1 MSAKVLE
8 EDETKQ
14 SSSPS
19 PSIITILIWAYG
31 GELLEEFKDNDVRI
45 VYLAGRVGS
54 VFLGERDEVGKIHK
68 LFDNVNKSNHK
79 QLTEIATSRRLS
91 KPKLMKELYKE
102 FPEANTCKIIPNF
115 NFDED
120 GNARPQS
127 TFEFLNKYIASGP
140 NADTYRHKVKSRKQF
155 KIFANAIDAIDAS
168 EQFAFDDA
176 ETNQTH
182 RLQTPVINKVY
193 QFFDLI
199 DAVIPI
205 TDFKIE
211 VLDTCNYTGP
221 LKMGDDLTS
230 KLGYNKDFKN
240 TFFPKGNANPTL
252 LLSDIVGYIHS
263 LGGKIIN
270 IIDMSCRSCKSFEE
284 LRDGITQLEDE
295 ENVHIDKAFG
305 KQKKKKSRKTINK
318 YNKEEREKRKR
329 KKKRKT
335 KRKTRRKLN

>member
-19 PSIITILIWAYG
+19 PSIITILIWAHG

-54 VFLGERDEVGKIHK
+54 IFLGERDEVAKIHK
-68 LFDNVNKSNHK
+68 LFDNVDKSNHK

-102 FPEANTCKIIPNF
+102 FPEANTCKMIPNF
-115 NFDED
+115 SFDED

-140 NADTYRHKVKSRKQF
+140 NADTYRHNVKSRKQF
-155 KIFANAIDAIDAS
+155 KIFAKAIDAIDAS

-193 QFFDLI
+193 EFFDL
-199 DAVIPI
+199 DAVRPI

-211 VLDTCNYTGP
+211 VLDTCNYKGP

-240 TFFPKGNANPTL
+240 TFFPKGNERPTL
-252 LLSDIVGYIHS
+252 FLSDIVGYIHS

-270 IIDMSCRSCKSFEE
+270 IIDMSCRSCESFEE
-284 LRDGITQLEDE
+284 LRERITQLEDE
-295 ENVHIDKAFG
+295 ETDQIDKAFG
-305 KQKKKKSRKTINK
+305 KRKSKSKRRNKKT
-318 YNKEEREKRKR
+318 
-329 KKKRKT
+329 KKKR
-335 KRKTRRKLN
+335 RRRRMRNEKE